1 MDTIGQELD
10 RIFVRRPDMENKNST
25 DRIIEIP
32 QFYGSLP
39 GMLRKFDKYARQD
52 AFAGST
58 AEEFERWKKES
69 RETLKELL
77 GLKYMENCPLE
88 PRLEE
93 CVTLDGGIVRE
104 KVLIQVESDTWMPMY
119 ILIPPRV
126 NAGKQSC
133 FLALPGHQ
141 GAGKYSVAG
150 CYEIPAVMDKIKF
163 FNYDYGMQLARRGYV
178 ALCPDCRGFG
188 ERRDEKKRTPGSE
201 ADFLNSSC
209 FNLAHMAEPMGET
222 VAGMC
227 TWDAMRLIDYVYER
241 GEWKT
246 DDLGAVGFSGGGMQ
260 VLWLAAL
267 DERITRCVIS
277 GYLYGYKDALMILNG
292 NCNCNYVPHLWEHFD
307 MGDIA
312 SLIAPRPVA
321 IQSCRDDHLNG
332 PRGLDNVFEQVEI
345 VQKAYRLYGEGP
357 YPIHDIREGGH
368 CFHEEVLDRF
378 LAGEE

>member
-1 MDTIGQELD
+1 
-10 RIFVRRPDMENKNST
+10 
-25 DRIIEIP
+25 
-32 QFYGSLP
+32 
-39 GMLRKFDKYARQD
+39 MLKKFDKYARQD

-58 AEEFERWKKES
+58 VEEFESWKKES

-77 GLKYMENCPLE
+77 GLKYMEDCPLE

-93 CVTLDGGIVRE
+93 RITLEGGIVRE
-104 KVLIQVESDTWMPMY
+104 KVLIQVEPDTWMPMY
-119 ILIPPRV
+119 ILIPPKK
-126 NAGKQSC
+126 NEEKPLC

-163 FNYDYGMQLARRGYV
+163 FNYDYGMQLVRRGYV

-188 ERRDEKKRTPGSE
+188 ERRDEKKQTPGSE
-201 ADFLNSSC
+201 TDFMTSSC
-209 FNLAHMAEPMGET
+209 FHLAHMAEPIGET

-241 GEWKT
+241 GEWDT
-246 DDLGAVGFSGGGMQ
+246 DNLGAVGFSGGGMQ

-267 DERITRCVIS
+267 DERIKRCIIS
-277 GYLYGYKDALMILNG
+277 GYLYGYKDSLMILNG

-321 IQSCRDDHLNG
+321 FQSCRDDHLNG
-332 PRGLDNVFEQVEI
+332 PRGLDNVYEQLEV
-345 VQKAYRLYGEGP
+345 VQKAYRLYDDGS
-357 YPIHDIREGGH
+357 YPLHDIREGGH
-368 CFHEEVLDRF
+368 CWHEEVLDRF
-378 LAGEE
+378 LADGEEQA